1 MSFLPILI
9 LSVTQGLLEFL
20 PISSSGHL
28 VVFGYF
34 LNFRDHELL
43 LDVSMHLGSLCAV
56 CIYFNREIL
65 DIFRGLPGL
74 INNEKVKTNYL
85 V

>member
-34 LNFRDHELL
+34 LNLSDHGLL

-56 CIYFNREIL
+56 CLYFNREIL

-74 INNEKVKTNYL
+74 TNKERIT
-85 V
+85 